1 MVPVTCDF
9 RSYAMDIFRFVFLV
23 YWTICLNIRSS
34 SGIFKLDRI
43 FKKYDLNSDAFLD
56 SVQLLQKYNYPSE
69 THTVITDDGYKLNLY
84 RIPGKGAPVLLVHG
98 IADTSDSW
106 LVLGPKYSLA
116 YQLADAGYDVWL
128 LNARGNRYSKG
139 HINNLPSKLY
149 WNFSYE
155 EIGSH
160 DLPASID
167 HILYIRNLSQLTYIG
182 FSQGTTAMF
191 VMCSM
196 RPEYNKKIGHA
207 ILLAPV
213 AGLRYLKYPFI
224 RFWSENLSRVMSWA
238 ESNRLYEVFPFNVNF
253 NKFHNT
259 VCDVTSPFRIICE
272 LEYYKDFGLIPL
284 TNLVPEKLPIL
295 TAHLPGGTSAK
306 VFFHFVQGYSTQKFQ
321 RFDYGK
327 RRNLELYSSSSPPEY
342 DVSKVDVPM
351 TIFTSEVDWFSN
363 NKDVQI
369 LLSELKTVQNLV
381 YFNESLKFSHL
392 EFVYGSRVN
401 SLINKPVLNILESL
415 PKL

>member
-1 MVPVTCDF
+1 MFEKLVSF
-9 RSYAMDIFRFVFLV
+9 RLLGRGY
-23 YWTICLNIRSS
+23 LN
-34 SGIFKLDRI
+34 
-43 FKKYDLNSDAFLD
+43 AFLD
-56 SVQLLQKYNYPSE
+56 SVQLLQKYNYPSG
-69 THTVITDDGYKLNLY
+69 THTVITDDGYKLDIY
-84 RIPGKGAPVLLVHG
+84 RIQGKGAPVLLVHG

-116 YQLADAGYDVWL
+116 YQLADAGYDV
-128 LNARGNRYSKG
+128 
-139 HINNLPSKLY
+139 Y

-155 EIGSH
+155 EIGLE
-160 DLPASID
+160 DLPATID
-167 HILYIRNLSQLTYIG
+167 YILSIRNLSKLTYIG

-196 RPEYNKKIGHA
+196 RPEYNSKIEHA

-224 RFWSENLSRVMSWA
+224 RFWSENLDRVMSWA
-238 ESNRLYEVFPFNVNF
+238 EI
-253 NKFHNT
+253 
-259 VCDVTSPFRIICE
+259 CDVTSPFRIICE

-327 RRNLELYSSSSPPEY
+327 RKNLELYSSSSPPEY
-342 DVSKVDVPM
+342 DVSKVEVPM
-351 TIFTSEVDWFSN
+351 TLFTSEVDWFSN

-369 LLSELKTVQNLV
+369 LLSELKTVQNLCINLSRN
-381 YFNESLKFSHL
+381 FIKFYL
-392 EFVYGSRVN
+392 ECNDLYY
-401 SLINKPVLNILESL
+401 P
-415 PKL
+415 